1 MIFYYFHG
9 IYLKPIFLSNMIK
22 YFFQVP
28 RNIPGQYMLSI
39 LRYPLQVILQIV
51 NGMLGSS
58 YSHAIF
64 IPSGELFGKHFTIQ
78 SLDHF
83 HPASKLTGIQWNFL

>member
-1 MIFYYFHG
+1 
-9 IYLKPIFLSNMIK
+9 
-22 YFFQVP
+22 V
-28 RNIPGQYMLSI
+28 LSI
-39 LRYPLQVILQIV
+39 LRYPYQVILQIV
-51 NGMLGSS
+51 NGMFGSS

-64 IPSGELFGKHFTIQ
+64 IPSGELFGKRSLNR

>member
-1 MIFYYFHG
+1 VIF
-9 IYLKPIFLSNMIK
+9 
-22 YFFQVP
+22 
-28 RNIPGQYMLSI
+28 
-39 LRYPLQVILQIV
+39 QIV
-51 NGMLGSS
+51 NAMLGSS

-78 SLDHF
+78 TLDHF

>member
-1 MIFYYFHG
+1 
-9 IYLKPIFLSNMIK
+9 
-22 YFFQVP
+22 V
-28 RNIPGQYMLSI
+28 LSI
-39 LRYPLQVILQIV
+39 HRYPYQVILQIV

-64 IPSGELFGKHFTIQ
+64 IPSGELFGKQFLTQ

-83 HPASKLTGIQWNFL
+83 HLASKLKGIQWNFL